1 MMLFPLR
8 KVTVWSTQQIN
19 KQNDLMVL
27 QSAMTGIHS
36 VCYQHS
42 EEGTPELDQSWE
54 WAARIRGN
62 DLVSG
67 EVMEPGKHSQQETSP
82 TAF

>member
-1 MMLFPLR
+1 
-8 KVTVWSTQQIN
+8 
-19 KQNDLMVL
+19 MVS

-54 WAARIRGN
+54 WEGSDCNGAREAFSTRN
-62 DLVSG
+62 VAHWVLKDSQRL
-67 EVMEPGKHSQQETSP
+67 PGQR
-82 TAF
+82 TAYALAGCKMQAKAQ

>member
-54 WAARIRGN
+54 WAARI
-62 DLVSG
+62 
-67 EVMEPGKHSQQETSP
+67 VMEPGKHSQQETSP